1 MPQAALLQ
9 RVPHAP
15 DDVLAMVADV
25 ERYPDFIS
33 LISAARITKRL
44 AAGEGLQKFEA
55 DAVVAYKFISE
66 TFGSLVSVDHKART
80 ISVTKSNRGGA
91 VKSLRND
98 WVFHPLSDGSTLV
111 DFDVD
116 VRLKAFP
123 LEMLAR
129 EKFDKAAAKIMGYFI
144 DHARETL
151 PIVGQDGLNMPAEV
165 RQLGLPLTRLI

>member
-9 RVPHAP
+9 HVPHAP
-15 DDVLAMVADV
+15 ADVLALVAGV

-44 AAGEGLQKFEA
+44 PSRAGTEKFEA
-55 DAVVAYKFISE
+55 DAVIAYKFISE
-66 TFGSLVSVDHKART
+66 TFGSLVSVDHNVRT

-91 VKSLRND
+91 VKSLSNN
-98 WVFHPLSDGSTLV
+98 WIFHPLSDGSTLV

-129 EKFDKAAAKIMGYFI
+129 EKFDKVAKKIMSYFI
-144 DHARETL
+144 DHARATL
-151 PIVGQDGLNMPAEV
+151 PIIGDDTLNIPAEA
-165 RQLGLPLTRLI
+165 RALGLPVTRLV